1 MKALEILIVFAS
13 SILFYSC
20 NKEMGRD
27 RFEELESITLTGMQA
42 HYSVVSGIDSLIIE
56 PIPSS
61 NKEAEF
67 EYLWG
72 IYDIRNEDPYTAMDT
87 IGKSKKLVYPVNKA
101 AKNWYLSLQ
110 VKNKKTGYS
119 EYFKSTIDVAT
130 AYTRGWYVIKEE
142 NDRTDMDFFTTPNS
156 IIADKR
162 IENVYSFVN
171 GEKLKGKPV
180 MIRFFNDFKAPND
193 KGEYSPT
200 RSICLVT
207 NEDVGIM
214 TLSGLEL
221 IKDFKTLF
229 HGEPSKRNMQM
240 IGNNFTNYYLIN
252 DGQLHSMIGQGPS
265 TGTFGGRK
273 LKDTQDTPYF
283 LSPFHLMYT
292 NRAFFFDET
301 SSSFFSAD
309 VRNMNL
315 IPVTDDADVTMSSTN
330 NNKRMLY
337 MGIRTTGYL
346 SGYAI
351 FQDKDDLSKKSIA
364 QIIPSVSQFK
374 IYHKTLES
382 GEKLYKGDN
391 FALIYQEEE
400 VMYFS
405 LGKEVWSRN
414 LSNDKEKLQFTVP
427 ANEEITFIRY
437 RKFSGSG
444 PEADYSYNYV
454 MVGTNDGGKYKVR
467 MFTKSGGDLSASP
480 AFILEGKGVA
490 KDALFVGPAV
500 NNLIYPFTF

>member
-1 MKALEILIVFAS
+1 
-13 SILFYSC
+13 
-20 NKEMGRD
+20 
-27 RFEELESITLTGMQA
+27 
-42 HYSVVSGIDSLIIE
+42 
-56 PIPSS
+56 
-61 NKEAEF
+61 
-67 EYLWG
+67 
-72 IYDIRNEDPYTAMDT
+72 
-87 IGKSKKLVYPVNKA
+87 
-101 AKNWYLSLQ
+101 
-110 VKNKKTGYS
+110 
-119 EYFKSTIDVAT
+119 
-130 AYTRGWYVIKEE
+130 
-142 NDRTDMDFFTTPNS
+142 MDFFTTPNS

-162 IENVYSFVN
+162 VENVYSFVN
-171 GEKLKGKPV
+171 GEKLNGKPV
-180 MIRFFNDFKAPND
+180 MLRFFNDFKAPND

-207 NEDVGIM
+207 NEDVGIV

-229 HGEPSKRNMQM
+229 HGEPTKRSMQM
-240 IGNNFTNYYLIN
+240 IGNNFINYYLIN

-273 LKDTQDTPYF
+273 LKDAQDTPYS

-292 NRAFFFDET
+292 SSAFFFDEI

-315 IPVTDDADVTMSSTN
+315 IPVTDDADVTLSSTN

-337 MGIRTTGYL
+337 MGIRTTGHL
-346 SGYAI
+346 TGYAI
-351 FQDKDDLSKKSIA
+351 FQDKDDLSKRSIA

-444 PEADYSYNYV
+444 PEANYSYNYV
-454 MVGTNDGGKYKVR
+454 MVGTNDGGQYKVR

-480 AFILEGKGVA
+480 AFILEGKGIA
-490 KDALFVGPAV
+490 KDALLVGPTI
-500 NNLIYPFTF
+500 NNLTYPFTF